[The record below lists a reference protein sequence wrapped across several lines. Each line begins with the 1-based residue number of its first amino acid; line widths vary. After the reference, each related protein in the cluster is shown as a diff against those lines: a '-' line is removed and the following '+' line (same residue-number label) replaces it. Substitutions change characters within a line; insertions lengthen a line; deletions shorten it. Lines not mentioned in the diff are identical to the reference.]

1 MLRQCFN
8 FLTSCSKYFAI
19 LCLVLVAVYVLLA
32 RVTLHFLPDYKHQVL
47 DFLNENT
54 THKINIE
61 SISSYWDGFDPVLQI
76 NGFELGNVNPLS
88 ISSIHLNF
96 SFIQSVL
103 SLQPKFDRILV
114 DNSSVTIHQ
123 NDNGHWEFLD
133 ISTDDFNELT
143 AESDDSSH
151 VLHYFSMFNGT
162 TINIKNLNTHISNE
176 TGAVRALR
184 LPKLN
189 VNYQDDEL
197 FVSGQVLESLG
208 EMTLL
213 NFSLQGRGLLTNQ
226 AIKGTLFIEAR
237 SDQFFGELLQVYD
250 WQKVRIRDVDGGIR
264 SWISF
269 DGMDVSSIYGDV
281 QVSKIAWQANEKQLP
296 DINNLAFS
304 FLFHKSLQ
312 SQQVAISNLG
322 FEWSS
327 YICDRVG
334 LQMTF
339 FPTQT
344 VLQSDRLN
352 IECANNIALA
362 LDILPADLQDRLS
375 TSKPSGYIEN
385 IHLVMNS
392 AATDPTLETLATAI
406 VDAPDSAG
414 SSNGNNAAS
423 SKTENQPQ
431 AFVFEAGL
439 VDVSLDAYESTPS
452 GKHIDG
458 YVYADNQGGYVSFL
472 SEGFELGFPEL
483 FLEPWTLALAEGKVA
498 WQEDQDELTI
508 SSDGLRLW
516 REDDSLIY
524 GDFILRLN
532 DQHTEDYLALSL
544 GMQDIAV
551 KDAVKFVPFYAVNE
565 GLYAWLSQSLI
576 GGKVAD
582 GVYYGYG
589 SVDDVTS
596 ENSFT
601 SSLALNTQNAVLQF
615 DQDWPF
621 LEGLNSQ
628 IYLQNG
634 LLSIAASESRI
645 VDTPLQNLKA
655 DLPEETAGEANFIAI
670 SADATLTPELVNYWL
685 TASPIASQLETTVKQ
700 LAINSA
706 AQTKIKLAIPV
717 TETTNSKEPA
727 NLTYNVQTN
736 LLNGAITHL
745 PSDLEFTEVSGLLSV
760 DSQTGIN
767 SKRLD
772 AKMNGSPARL
782 KIETSMASRGAQTN
796 IASLAEL
803 PTSVENTENDKTEV
817 LNQSASNQV
826 TQAVQTIN
834 ISMEGALA
842 IGGVFDYFEQTL
854 PAPLSGEFIY
864 QADLS
869 ISDEA
874 NKHPLLTVK
883 SNLIGVA
890 CDCPEPFFKSIDEQA
905 NMTLSVLLKPEQSYL
920 DALISRPN
928 KPSLETELLFI
939 KDELTF
945 GEILIGGAKVASTDV
960 RGLNIAAKL
969 ATLNVEEWIAFLD
982 SFSQHN
988 SSNDN
993 ETDLFRKVQLEVAS
1007 INAFD
1012 YEVNNAN
1019 LLISPIPRA
1028 WSFSVNSDEALGNI
1042 EVFQDSSIALDFD
1055 HLALNSISKNEN
1067 NESDNS
1073 AFDPR
1078 RLPDLT
1084 FRAKKLSFEDRHIGS
1099 WQFTVVP
1106 DDLGSIFKNI
1116 KGYVKGNTID
1126 GQLNW
1131 RFANELH
1138 SSIATF
1144 ELSGEDISVLFEVFD
1159 LPALLSSERF
1169 QTDLALVWPDSPMNF
1184 ELGQLSGNI
1193 LLNLED
1199 GFLKTE
1205 DEKTGPLRLLGVL
1218 NAESIKRR
1226 LKLDFSDLYKSGVGY
1241 DTFFAKAVMDQGLL
1255 TLAEP
1260 MVIDGPAGK
1269 YVLNGRS
1276 DLGTK
1281 ALDFDMLVEL
1291 PFSQNVP
1298 LAALVLGAPQIG
1310 GLVWVADKLL
1320 GEPLSALTTSRYDI
1334 TGTWEEPRV
1343 DLHQAMNASKKD
1355 RSKEKGTRDVGT
1367 QK

>member
-1 MLRQCFN
+1 M
-8 FLTSCSKYFAI
+8 
-19 LCLVLVAVYVLLA
+19 AVYVLLA

-47 DFLNENT
+47 DFLNENSA
-54 THKINIE
+54 HKINIE
-61 SISSYWDGFDPVLQI
+61 SISSYWDGFDPVLKV
-76 NGFELGNVNPLS
+76 NGLELGNVNPIS

-96 SFIQSVL
+96 SFIQSLL

-114 DNSSVTIHQ
+114 DNSSVTLHQ
-123 NDNGHWEFLD
+123 NDNGHWEFLG
-133 ISTDDFNELT
+133 ISSDELNEIT
-143 AESDDSSH
+143 AEPDDSSQ

-162 TINIKNLNTHISNE
+162 TINIKNLNAHISNAN
-176 TGAVRALR
+176 GAVRALR

-197 FVSGQVLESLG
+197 FASGQVLESLG
-208 EMTLL
+208 DMTLL
-213 NFSLQGRGLLTNQ
+213 NFSLKGRGLLTNQ

-250 WQKVRIRDVDGGIR
+250 WQKVRIKDVDGGIR

-269 DGMDVSSIYGDV
+269 DGSDVSSIYGEV
-281 QVSKIAWQANEKQLP
+281 QVSKIAWQANNKKLP

-304 FLFHKSLQ
+304 FLFNKSLQ
-312 SQQVAISNLG
+312 SQQVALSNLG

-327 YICDRVG
+327 LICDRLG
-334 LQMTF
+334 LQMSF
-339 FPTQT
+339 SPNQT
-344 VLQSDRLN
+344 VIQSDRLN

-362 LDILPADLQDRLS
+362 LDVLPAGLQDRLS
-375 TSKPSGYIEN
+375 ISKPSGYIEN
-385 IHLVMNS
+385 IHLVMSSAVIEPELVILATDVSNTDES
-392 AATDPTLETLATAI
+392 PESLKKINAATSETEAQA
-406 VDAPDSAG
+406 
-414 SSNGNNAAS
+414 
-423 SKTENQPQ
+423 Q
-431 AFVFEAGL
+431 AFIFEADL

-452 GKHIDG
+452 GKHING
-458 YVYADNQGGYVSFL
+458 YVYADKQGGYVSFL
-472 SEGFELGFPEL
+472 SEGFELGFPKL

-498 WQEDQDELTI
+498 WQQDQEDLTI
-508 SSDGLRLW
+508 SSHGLRLW
-516 REDDSLIY
+516 REDKSLIY

-532 DQHTEDYLALSL
+532 DQLTEDYLALSL
-544 GMQDIAV
+544 GMQDIDV
-551 KDAVKFVPFYAVNE
+551 KDAVKFVPFYSVDE
-565 GLYAWLSQSLI
+565 GLYSWLSQSLI
-576 GGKVAD
+576 GGKVTE

-589 SVDDVTS
+589 SVDEVAS
-596 ENSFT
+596 QNSFT
-601 SSLALNTQNAVLQF
+601 SSLSLKTQNAVLQF
-615 DQDWPF
+615 EQEWPF
-621 LEGLNSQ
+621 LEDLNSQ

-634 LLSIAASESRI
+634 LLSVEASQARI
-645 VDTPLQNLKA
+645 VETPLQNLKA
-655 DLPEETAGEANFIAI
+655 NLPEATAGEANFISI
-670 SADATLTPELVNYWL
+670 SADASLTPDLANYWL
-685 TASPIASQLETTVKQ
+685 TASPIASQLEATVKQ

-706 AQTKIKLAIPV
+706 AQTNIKLSIPV
-717 TETTNSKEPA
+717 TENTKSQEPA
-727 NLTYNVQTN
+727 NLAYNVQTS
-736 LLNGAITHL
+736 LKNGTVTHL
-745 PSDLEFTEVSGLLSV
+745 PSELKFTDVTGLLSV
-760 DSQTGIN
+760 DSQSGVN
-767 SKRLD
+767 SKRLE

-782 KIETSMASRGAQTN
+782 KIQTSLSSRKAQPAIAPLPELQASEEN
-796 IASLAEL
+796 IDKNPAKL
-803 PTSVENTENDKTEV
+803 PDIPT
-817 LNQSASNQV
+817 SNQV
-826 TQAVQTIN
+826 NETVQTIN

-842 IGGVFDYFEQTL
+842 LGGVFDYFDQAL
-854 PAPLSGEFIY
+854 PASLSGEFIY

-869 ISDEA
+869 IPEEA
-874 NKHPLLTVK
+874 NKYPLLTVK

-890 CDCPEPFFKSIDEQA
+890 CNCPDPFFKSLDEQA

-920 DALISRPN
+920 DALISRAN

-939 KDELTF
+939 KDNLTF
-945 GEILIGGAKVASTDV
+945 GEILIGGAKVESTDV

-969 ATLNVEEWIAFLD
+969 ATLNVEEWITFLD
-982 SFSQHN
+982 SFTQPD
-988 SSNDN
+988 SSTDN
-993 ETDLFRKVQLEVAS
+993 ETDFFRQVQLNVAN

-1012 YEVNNAN
+1012 YEVNNAT
-1019 LLISPIPRA
+1019 LLISPVA
-1028 WSFSVNSDEALGNI
+1028 DGWSFAVSAADATGKIDL
-1042 EVFQDSSIALDFD
+1042 FKD
-1055 HLALNSISKNEN
+1055 NSISLDFEQLALKSIGKNEIN
-1067 NESDNS
+1067 DPDNS

-1078 RLPDLT
+1078 LLPP
-1084 FRAKKLSFEDRHIGS
+1084 FSFKAKKLSVEDRHIGA
-1099 WQFTVVP
+1099 WQFSVVP
-1106 DDLGSIFKNI
+1106 DNLGSIFKNI
-1116 KGYVKGNTID
+1116 KGHVKGNTID

-1131 RFANELH
+1131 RFANDAH

-1144 ELSGEDISVLFEVFD
+1144 ELSGEDVGVLFEVFD
-1159 LPALLSSERF
+1159 LPPLLTSERF
-1169 QTDLALVWPDSPMNF
+1169 QSDLALVWPDSPMNF

-1205 DEKTGPLRLLGVL
+1205 DEKTGPLRLFGVL

-1241 DTFFAKAVMDQGLL
+1241 DTFYAKAVMDQGLL

-1276 DLGTK
+1276 DLDTK

-1334 TGTWEEPRV
+1334 TGTWEAPRV

-1367 QK
+1367 EK